1 MRHNVPVYKRLT
13 TILISVSLLVLASCN
28 RGHSPVAPR
37 REISAAEYEVLTAW
51 IDATAADRHRVGKG
65 VAKVL
70 VIFDT
75 TNADDEHL
83 LKDEHGR
90 PIPWEEMAESLRK
103 KDPALQQTTLDAF
116 RKVNTLQAFVR
127 RSLRPSIDY
136 ELVSSAQL
144 EPIFCYH
151 CGFWPAYYK
160 QFPGSQGLLTF
171 SGVGFSAD
179 GTQAFFY
186 FSNRCEGLCGTGDY
200 VIMEKHDGRWVIQKE
215 INMWVS

>member
-1 MRHNVPVYKRLT
+1 VLHNVPVSNRFAIVI
-13 TILISVSLLVLASCN
+13 ILVSLVVLANCN
-28 RGHSPVAPR
+28 RGHKPVVPK

-51 IDATAADRHRVGKG
+51 IDAKISDGHRGEKWT
-65 VAKVL
+65 AKVL
-70 VIFDT
+70 AIFDIT
-75 TNADDEHL
+75 DADYEHL
-83 LKDEHGR
+83 LKDDNGR
-90 PIPWEEMAESLRK
+90 PISWEKMAESLRK
-103 KDPALQQTTLDAF
+103 RDPALQQTTLDAF
-116 RKVNTLQAFVR
+116 RKVNRLQALVR
-127 RSLRPSIDY
+127 RSLHPSIDY

-171 SGVGFSAD
+171 SGVGFSVD

-186 FSNRCEGLCGTGDY
+186 FNNRCEGLCGTGDY